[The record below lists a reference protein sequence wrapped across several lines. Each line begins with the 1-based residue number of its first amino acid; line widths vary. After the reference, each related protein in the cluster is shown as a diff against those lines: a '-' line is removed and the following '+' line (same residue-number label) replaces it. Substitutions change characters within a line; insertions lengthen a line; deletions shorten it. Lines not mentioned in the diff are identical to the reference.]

1 MPSPTRQRIVE
12 AADRMFYENGYGASS
27 FADLAGAVGISRGNF
42 HHHFRTKGDLLTAV
56 VDARLSTTR
65 AMLDAWADETPD
77 PLDRVRR
84 FVEIVATNREDIDRY
99 GCPVGTLT
107 AELAKLDH
115 PERPHAVAVFDLFRA
130 WLREQIA
137 AAGRPGDAD
146 ELAMH
151 VLAFSQGV
159 ATLSTAFRDA
169 AFVRR
174 EIERMNARLETLLT
188 DPSPDSE
195 NP

>member
-1 MPSPTRQRIVE
+1 MPTPTRQRIIDV
-12 AADRMFYENGYGASS
+12 ANRVFYENGYGASS

-42 HHHFRTKGDLLTAV
+42 HHHFRTKDELLTAV
-56 VDARLSTTR
+56 VDARLSSTR
-65 AMLDAWADETPD
+65 AMLGTWSDQTPD

-115 PERPHAVAVFDLFRA
+115 PERAHAVAVFALFRE
-130 WLREQIA
+130 WLREQLA
-137 AAGRPGDAD
+137 AAGRPQDAD

-169 AFVRR
+169 DFVRR
-174 EIERMNARLETLLT
+174 EIDRMNAWLDTLVT

-195 NP
+195 AT